1 MSDFSANDPNS
12 EAGISRR
19 TFLKTASGV
28 VAISILGTPEV
39 GRSNSTLTPN
49 HNAMSGNMGA
59 VAGKAKRRIDGHAKV
74 TGEKVYARDFN
85 ARNMHG
91 WPQQQWYALY
101 LRALKTDAEFQ
112 ELNLSSL
119 PDKATP
125 TKIIYGDQL
134 TAAQR
139 SPSALVS
146 RDQIMDDKIRES
158 FDNIEPVHVV
168 KQPESLKDKVLEQ
181 DPVSF
186 NHPSA
191 VVFDLIVL
199 PGNKPDY
206 LGQPVA
212 LLLYDSLAGY
222 KAAHRALQFQ
232 DGQFQTYADKSA
244 PNRYEGEPF
253 SPETHYVKVEATNS
267 DEADFSYAQTAPDAY
282 NEQADSVGQKVNNV
296 IKKGES
302 TPDQIIQPF
311 KSEMLAMDPMF
322 MEPEAGLAWLD
333 KGDEAGDQKSDM
345 HLVLGT
351 QSPDGDVSSI
361 VSMYNDTGSPTP
373 LKNVIL
379 NSCYPGGGFGG
390 RDSSPFSLM
399 IALAAGFCE
408 GNPVKLSYD
417 RFEQFRVGLKRHA
430 AKVDGHLLL
439 NTSQRI
445 LAIEGKMQFDGGGRK
460 NLSPYVASLAA
471 LCIGGS
477 YSIPK
482 ANIHANAIHSQ
493 NISGGSQR
501 GFGGPQAFFAIETA
515 LDEVAYAKNWDRIEL
530 RRRNLI
536 ALGDRTITGGPIDQ
550 SLQLETMLDKAERHP
565 LWAKREQIKAEK
577 SSQHIQY
584 GTGLAMSLQA
594 YGTSGD
600 GVIAAIKMDRKGR
613 FIVKSDAVD
622 MGNGSA
628 TTLGVVIG
636 PILGANAKTVDMG
649 DYTLFDQSGL
659 KTKYQ
664 LPKGDAADYSNPIF
678 TEQSV
683 GSSSACLT
691 ALHQVHVVQQTA
703 QALLEQSLLPA
714 AALLWKVADLNASQI
729 EWQDGRMTLKG
740 RDYKPL
746 SLETL
751 AHKVHDVNLPTGTL
765 GHAFFQNSW
774 VKSEFIS
781 QQGKFVFE
789 LDGLAIYKSASA
801 VPAPLGRR
809 VISFPP
815 AGTSRYARYVWAP
828 CVNVIGL
835 TVDKRTGHVRLE
847 DVVSVL
853 NAGRIHVPELV
864 SGQSQGGIAMATG
877 YTLLEEMPPG
887 MQGPANGRWNLNKY
901 HVARY
906 LDMPLDTE
914 YTPEG
919 RSQELILI
927 DPDAAVPGRGIA
939 EAVMCSIAPAIS
951 NALKDA
957 VGVRYQSLPITP
969 SKILRG
975 LQS

>member
-1 MSDFSANDPNS
+1 MSDFFVTSPKS
-12 EAGISRR
+12 EGGVTRR

-28 VAISILGTPEV
+28 VAVSILGTPQLS
-39 GRSNSTLTPN
+39 RAHS
-49 HNAMSGNMGA
+49 NAMSGNMGD
-59 VAGKAKRRIDGHAKV
+59 VAGHAKRRIDGFAKV
-74 TGEKVYARDFN
+74 TGQKVYARDFS
-85 ARNMHG
+85 AKSMRG
-91 WPQQQWYALY
+91 WPQQQWHALY
-101 LRALKTDAEFQ
+101 LRALKTNAEFQ
-112 ELNLSSL
+112 GLNLTSL
-119 PDKATP
+119 PNHAKPA
-125 TKIIYGDQL
+125 KVILGNQL

-139 SPSALVS
+139 SPSMQVS
-146 RDQIMDDKIRES
+146 RDLIMDDKIRES
-158 FDNIEPVHVV
+158 YATADPIHTTKPT
-168 KQPESLKDKVLEQ
+168 QTASTSLKDKVLEQ

-212 LLLYDSLAGY
+212 LLLFDTLSGY

-232 DGQFQTYADKSA
+232 DSQFQTYGNNSE
-244 PNRYEGEPF
+244 PNKYEGQPF
-253 SPETHYVKVEATNS
+253 SPETHYVKIEATDHCQS
-267 DEADFSYAQTAPDAY
+267 DFSYAQTPPPKY
-282 NEQADSVGQKVNNV
+282 NKQAKSVGQEVTEFIDNGKSN
-296 IKKGES
+296 
-302 TPDQIIQPF
+302 PDQIVQSF
-311 KSEMLAMDPMF
+311 ASDMLAMDPMF
-322 MEPEAGLAWLD
+322 MEPESGLAWLD
-333 KGDEAGDQKSDM
+333 LNSGVNGSKANM

-351 QSPDGDVSSI
+351 QSPDGDVSSV
-361 VSMYNDTGSPTP
+361 VSMYNDEGSPTP
-373 LKNVIL
+373 LKNVTL

-399 IALAAGFCE
+399 LALAAGFCE

-430 AKVDGHLLL
+430 AKVHGNVLL
-439 NTSQRI
+439 NTSQQI
-445 LAIEGKMQFDGGGRK
+445 LAIEGNMQFDGGGRK

-515 LDEVAYAKNWDRIEL
+515 LDEVAYNKKWDPIAL
-530 RRRNLI
+530 RRKNVI
-536 ALGDRTITGGPIDQ
+536 SMGDRSITGGPIDQ
-550 SLQLETMLDKAERHP
+550 SLQLETMLDKVENHP
-565 LWAKREQIKAEK
+565 LWSNRERIKAKK
-577 SSQHIQY
+577 SSDHIQY
-584 GTGLAMSLQA
+584 GTGVAMSLQA

-600 GVIAAIKMDRKGR
+600 GVIAAVQMDRKGR
-613 FIVKSDAVD
+613 FTVKSDAVD

-636 PILGANAKTVDMG
+636 PILGANATTVDMG
-649 DYTLFDQSGL
+649 DHTLFGRSGL

-664 LPKGDAADYSNPIF
+664 LSKGDVADYSNPIF

-691 ALHQVHVVQQTA
+691 GLHQVHVVQQTA

-714 AALLWKVADLNASQI
+714 AALLWKLDKLTAPQI
-729 EWQDGRMTLKG
+729 EWREEGMTLKG
-740 RDYKPL
+740 ENHPPL
-746 SLETL
+746 TLEVL
-751 AHKVHDVNLPTGTL
+751 AKKAHDANLPMGTL

-774 VKSEFIS
+774 VKSEFAS
-781 QQGKFVFE
+781 QQGPLTFE
-789 LDGLAIYKSASA
+789 LDGLAVYASASQK
-801 VPAPLGRR
+801 PTPLHRS

-815 AGTSRYARYVWAP
+815 PGTSRYARYVWAP

-835 TVDKRTGHVRLE
+835 TVNTRTGHVRLE
-847 DVVSVL
+847 DVLSVL

-864 SGQSQGGIAMATG
+864 SGQSQGGIAMAMG
-877 YTLLEEMPPG
+877 YTLLEDMPPG
-887 MQGPANGRWNLNKY
+887 MQGPANGLWNLNKY

-906 LDMPLDTE
+906 LDMPLDTQ

-919 RSQELILI
+919 RAQELILI
-927 DPDAAVPGRGIA
+927 DPDATVPGRGIA